1 MGLTLNLELFPKEVF
16 LMKNIHTIVVVGLG
30 YVGLPLAHAFSK
42 HFRVIGYDL
51 SEEKIALYRKGIDP
65 TNELGNE
72 TVKESMVEF
81 TNDPQ
86 KISEGDFIVVA
97 VPTPV
102 NQDKTP
108 DLSPVESASR
118 IVGSHMKKGAVI
130 VYESTVYPGVTENI
144 CAPILEKESGMTL
157 GADFQIGYSPE
168 RINPGDKVHTLR
180 SIVKIVSGMDEK
192 TLETVKSVYGTII
205 EAGVYPVS
213 SILVA
218 EAAKL
223 VENAQRDINI
233 AFMNELAIAF
243 HLMHIDTNEVLKAM
257 NTKWNALGF
266 RPGLV
271 GGHCIG
277 VDPYYFIYQAEKLG
291 YHSKIIG
298 AGRRINDSMS
308 GYVVKQMVKEMIRNH
323 VDTRHAKI
331 YLLGMTFKEDCPD
344 VRNSRAVDIFH
355 GLKEMGFDPIAVD
368 PAADQADFERLYHV
382 PLVPL
387 SAVKDADVIAVLVA
401 HKEFKALSSAEVR
414 SLFVTC
420 PEEETPLLFD
430 VKSIY
435 DPKEIRGEGLAY
447 WNL

>member
-1 MGLTLNLELFPKEVF
+1 
-16 LMKNIHTIVVVGLG
+16 MKNIHTIVVVGLG

-298 AGRRINDSMS
+298 AGRRH
-308 GYVVKQMVKEMIRNH
+308 Q
-323 VDTRHAKI
+323 
-331 YLLGMTFKEDCPD
+331 
-344 VRNSRAVDIFH
+344 
-355 GLKEMGFDPIAVD
+355 
-368 PAADQADFERLYHV
+368 
-382 PLVPL
+382 
-387 SAVKDADVIAVLVA
+387 
-401 HKEFKALSSAEVR
+401 
-414 SLFVTC
+414 
-420 PEEETPLLFD
+420 
-430 VKSIY
+430 
-435 DPKEIRGEGLAY
+435 
-447 WNL
+447 

>member
-1 MGLTLNLELFPKEVF
+1 
-16 LMKNIHTIVVVGLG
+16 MKNIHTIVVVGLG

-72 TVKESMVEF
+72 TVTESTVEF

-86 KISEGDFIVVA
+86 EISEGDFIVVA

-277 VDPYYFIYQAEKLG
+277 VDPYYFIYQAENWLSLED
-291 YHSKIIG
+291 H
-298 AGRRINDSMS
+298 RRRTSH
-308 GYVVKQMVKEMIRNH
+308 Q
-323 VDTRHAKI
+323 
-331 YLLGMTFKEDCPD
+331 
-344 VRNSRAVDIFH
+344 
-355 GLKEMGFDPIAVD
+355 
-368 PAADQADFERLYHV
+368 
-382 PLVPL
+382 
-387 SAVKDADVIAVLVA
+387 
-401 HKEFKALSSAEVR
+401 
-414 SLFVTC
+414 
-420 PEEETPLLFD
+420 
-430 VKSIY
+430 
-435 DPKEIRGEGLAY
+435 
-447 WNL
+447 

>member
-1 MGLTLNLELFPKEVF
+1 
-16 LMKNIHTIVVVGLG
+16 MKNIHTIVVVGLG
-30 YVGLPLAHAFSK
+30 YVGLPLAHAFLK

-72 TVKESMVEF
+72 TVKESTVEF

-243 HLMHIDTNEVLKAM
+243 HLMHIDTNEVLEAM

-291 YHSKIIG
+291 YHS
-298 AGRRINDSMS
+298 R
-308 GYVVKQMVKEMIRNH
+308 
-323 VDTRHAKI
+323 
-331 YLLGMTFKEDCPD
+331 
-344 VRNSRAVDIFH
+344 
-355 GLKEMGFDPIAVD
+355 
-368 PAADQADFERLYHV
+368 
-382 PLVPL
+382 
-387 SAVKDADVIAVLVA
+387 
-401 HKEFKALSSAEVR
+401 SSAQ
-414 SLFVTC
+414 
-420 PEEETPLLFD
+420 D
-430 VKSIY
+430 VASMTAC
-435 DPKEIRGEGLAY
+435 RAM
-447 WNL
+447 W

>member
-1 MGLTLNLELFPKEVF
+1 
-16 LMKNIHTIVVVGLG
+16 MKNIHTIVVVGLG

-118 IVGSHMKKGAVI
+118 IVGSHMKKGAAI

-168 RINPGDKVHTLR
+168 RINPGDKIHTLR

-213 SILVA
+213 SILV
-218 EAAKL
+218 
-223 VENAQRDINI
+223 
-233 AFMNELAIAF
+233 
-243 HLMHIDTNEVLKAM
+243 
-257 NTKWNALGF
+257 
-266 RPGLV
+266 
-271 GGHCIG
+271 
-277 VDPYYFIYQAEKLG
+277 
-291 YHSKIIG
+291 
-298 AGRRINDSMS
+298 
-308 GYVVKQMVKEMIRNH
+308 
-323 VDTRHAKI
+323 
-331 YLLGMTFKEDCPD
+331 
-344 VRNSRAVDIFH
+344 
-355 GLKEMGFDPIAVD
+355 
-368 PAADQADFERLYHV
+368 
-382 PLVPL
+382 
-387 SAVKDADVIAVLVA
+387 
-401 HKEFKALSSAEVR
+401 
-414 SLFVTC
+414 
-420 PEEETPLLFD
+420 
-430 VKSIY
+430 
-435 DPKEIRGEGLAY
+435 
-447 WNL
+447 

>member
-1 MGLTLNLELFPKEVF
+1 
-16 LMKNIHTIVVVGLG
+16 MKNIHTIVVVGLG

-51 SEEKIALYRKGIDP
+51 SEEKIELYRKGIDP

-72 TVKESMVEF
+72 TVTESTVEF

-86 KISEGDFIVVA
+86 EISEGDFIVVA

-257 NTKWNALGF
+257 NTKWKCARL
-266 RPGLV
+266 P
-271 GGHCIG
+271 
-277 VDPYYFIYQAEKLG
+277 A
-291 YHSKIIG
+291 G
-298 AGRRINDSMS
+298 AGRRSLHRSRSVLFHLS
-308 GYVVKQMVKEMIRNH
+308 GGEIGLSLEDHRRR
-323 VDTRHAKI
+323 TRI
-331 YLLGMTFKEDCPD
+331 E
-344 VRNSRAVDIFH
+344 
-355 GLKEMGFDPIAVD
+355 
-368 PAADQADFERLYHV
+368 
-382 PLVPL
+382 
-387 SAVKDADVIAVLVA
+387 
-401 HKEFKALSSAEVR
+401 
-414 SLFVTC
+414 
-420 PEEETPLLFD
+420 
-430 VKSIY
+430 
-435 DPKEIRGEGLAY
+435 
-447 WNL
+447 

>member
-1 MGLTLNLELFPKEVF
+1 
-16 LMKNIHTIVVVGLG
+16 MKNIHTIVVVGLG

-51 SEEKIALYRKGIDP
+51 SEEKIALYQKGIDP

-72 TVKESMVEF
+72 TVKESTVEF
-81 TNDPQ
+81 TNDPH

-144 CAPILEKESGMTL
+144 CAPILEKKSGMTL

-243 HLMHIDTNEVLKAM
+243 HLMHIDTNEVLEAM

-277 VDPYYFIYQAEKLG
+277 VDPYYFIYQAEKL
-291 YHSKIIG
+291 I
-298 AGRRINDSMS
+298 ARLEERVQVRMLNRRQIPDSES
-308 GYVVKQMVKEMIRNH
+308 R
-323 VDTRHAKI
+323 DT
-331 YLLGMTFKEDCPD
+331 
-344 VRNSRAVDIFH
+344 
-355 GLKEMGFDPIAVD
+355 MGSYTKV
-368 PAADQADFERLYHV
+368 
-382 PLVPL
+382 
-387 SAVKDADVIAVLVA
+387 
-401 HKEFKALSSAEVR
+401 
-414 SLFVTC
+414 
-420 PEEETPLLFD
+420 
-430 VKSIY
+430 
-435 DPKEIRGEGLAY
+435 
-447 WNL
+447 